1 MMKSMKLGLVCLITL
16 LSFQLKAQ
24 DSISSSPKKYSIGI
38 TETPPFVEKSAQ
50 GVSGLSI
57 ESWEMVNQQL
67 GWDYEYKEYESL
79 ADLLLAVEKGE
90 VDFSVNPITVTDK
103 RMENINFSQ
112 PYFISQT
119 AIAQIKKS
127 NAWAVVKNLWSW
139 KFISALLIL
148 IGVIFIFGFLVWLF
162 ERKKNAKEFGG
173 EGFSGVKEGFWWSAV
188 TMTTVG
194 YGDRSPRTT
203 GGRIIALIWM
213 FMAVIIISSLTA
225 SIASA
230 LTVESINNEISSVAE
245 LDRFNV
251 VSVRSSSSQEFL
263 NLYKIKHEE
272 VKDGVSGIAYL
283 LNHPDDLLIYDL
295 PILNYE
301 IEQQNLQDDIQVLEK
316 TLKKD
321 YFSYSFPKDS
331 DLIDQ
336 VDPVL
341 ISAMKTMEWSRLMKN
356 YN

>member
-1 MMKSMKLGLVCLITL
+1 MNPMKLGLLCLITL

-24 DSISSSPKKYSIGI
+24 DSISSSSKKYTIGI
-38 TETPPFVEKSAQ
+38 TETPPFVKQSPQ
-50 GVSGLSI
+50 GISGLSI
-57 ESWEMVNQQL
+57 ESWEMVNKQL

-79 ADLLLAVEKGE
+79 GDLLLAVEKGE
-90 VDFSVNPITVTDK
+90 VDFSINPITVTDK
-103 RMENINFSQ
+103 RMENIKFSQ

-119 AIAQIKKS
+119 GIAQIKKS
-127 NAWAVVKNLWSW
+127 NALSVIKNLWSW
-139 KFISALLIL
+139 KFISAILIL
-148 IGVIFIFGFLVWLF
+148 IGVIFIFGFLVWIF
-162 ERKKNAKEFGG
+162 ERKKNPEEFGG

-213 FMAVIIISSLTA
+213 FMAIIIISSLTA

-230 LTVESINNEISSVAE
+230 LTVEKINNEINSVAE

-251 VSVRSSSSQEFL
+251 VSVKSSSSQEFL

-272 VKDGVSGIAYL
+272 VEDGVSGIEYL
-283 LNHPDDLLIYDL
+283 LNHPNDLLIYDL

-301 IEQQNLQDDIQVLEK
+301 IEQQNLQDDIQVLER

-321 YFSYSFPKDS
+321 YFSYSFPKNS
-331 DLIDQ
+331 NLIDQ
-336 VDPVL
+336 IDPVL
-341 ISAMKTMEWSRLMKN
+341 ISAMKTMEWSRLMEN